1 MTPIE
6 KVHFADEGVTLKEA
20 NDIIWEYKLNALP
33 VLDGE
38 GKLVAFVFRK
48 DYESKKEH
56 PNELLDEKKR
66 YLVGAGLNTRDYEQR
81 VPALVAA
88 GADVLY

>member
-56 PNELLDEKKR
+56 S
-66 YLVGAGLNTRDYEQR
+66 YGSVQFGFSTRMFF
-81 VPALVAA
+81 LSIITFS
-88 GADVLY
+88 